1 MVFCEFD
8 QMQVKQE
15 RNARRTQNLFRKRVA
30 YHNAVGNRIAKQPG
44 CDTVGA
50 QKHASFT
57 AHASRI
63 HACRARRHVSPH
75 GRVRAA
81 TRTQLSR
88 SAIEVNTDM
97 PATVGSRIKGDIRKA
112 GLPKLRVS
120 PSIRMFRSSE
130 IANVSTYGELSDI
143 DDVLEECDGA
153 LLITDSFSNSFAGI
167 SRVLAAELSSDFE
180 ALLVS
185 HDVNAKIQSE
195 RFTATVHTVFERTTQ
210 IVQQVVEST
219 WDEAVAERSRITAE
233 GDEKVRVSAE
243 RLACSGEL
251 ENEVNVDR
259 SRTAA
264 EAGMKDIVDEALT
277 NMRVVVENGTF
288 EAATHGHWEEDT
300 SSDEKG
306 SDRIFGT
313 PKTNQPATDAA
324 YLCIL
329 EDPEPISRGEE
340 RFHALGK
347 VLLSAKGSQSCC
359 ITDSKRRGGDIASLI
374 PSHSH
379 CALGSEVDVARAEE
393 WEVLDEVGSPTGTK
407 RDMLELS
414 NRSTWKTMSDHF
426 AGWTFVS

>member
-1 MVFCEFD
+1 LE
-8 QMQVKQE
+8 
-15 RNARRTQNLFRKRVA
+15 
-30 YHNAVGNRIAKQPG
+30 G
-44 CDTVGA
+44 
-50 QKHASFT
+50 
-57 AHASRI
+57 
-63 HACRARRHVSPH
+63 
-75 GRVRAA
+75 
-81 TRTQLSR
+81 
-88 SAIEVNTDM
+88 
-97 PATVGSRIKGDIRKA
+97 GDSWTL
-112 GLPKLRVS
+112 G
-120 PSIRMFRSSE
+120 
-130 IANVSTYGELSDI
+130 
-143 DDVLEECDGA
+143 
-153 LLITDSFSNSFAGI
+153 
-167 SRVLAAELSSDFE
+167 
-180 ALLVS
+180 
-185 HDVNAKIQSE
+185 
-195 RFTATVHTVFERTTQ
+195 
-210 IVQQVVEST
+210 
-219 WDEAVAERSRITAE
+219 
-233 GDEKVRVSAE
+233 
-243 RLACSGEL
+243 
-251 ENEVNVDR
+251 
-259 SRTAA
+259 
-264 EAGMKDIVDEALT
+264 
-277 NMRVVVENGTF
+277 
-288 EAATHGHWEEDT
+288 EDT